1 MIRLHKFLADSGI
14 ASRRKSESLV
24 RDGLVKVNGEVIT
37 EMGHKVDPLKDIVQ
51 VDEKFVHNH
60 DKEKL
65 YFVLNK
71 PRGVITSVGDPEG
84 RKTVM
89 DFIPPLRDRLY
100 PVGRLDYL
108 SEGLIIITNDG
119 DMAHEIMHPSH
130 EVTKTYEVKVFGI
143 VNKGIVDKLKEGIKV
158 GRDFLKPTSVRVIGV
173 LQNKSWIEFKLQEG
187 KNREIRKLCEE
198 VGLTIDKLKRVAI
211 AGLTIGHLKPGD
223 YQLYTKKELVKAL
236 KEGEKIP
243 LKVMKKIPQKK
254 TIHFNEN
261 TSIKKASYA
270 KTADDPTYRSYRKT
284 AYNLTMQRRKE
295 DPFDMKDQRNNV
307 KKKLAQ
313 KKRLRKKI

>member
-1 MIRLHKFLADSGI
+1 MEVRLQKFLADSGV
-14 ASRRKSESLV
+14 ASRRKCEALIREGV
-24 RDGLVKVNGEVIT
+24 VKVNGKVVE
-37 EMGHKVDPLKDIVQ
+37 EMGTKINPEVDLVT
-51 VDEKFVHNH
+51 VNEKNIFHH
-60 DKEKL
+60 DKDKL

-71 PRGVITSVGDPEG
+71 PRGVITSVTDPEG

-89 DFIPPLRDRLY
+89 DFLPPMRDRLY

-119 DMAHEIMHPSH
+119 DMAHTIMHPKH
-130 EVTKTYEVKVFGI
+130 EVTKIYEVKIFGI
-143 VNKGIVDKLKEGIKV
+143 VNKDILQKLQTGVKV
-158 GRDFLKPTSVRVIGV
+158 GRDILKPKSVRVIGV
-173 LQNKSWIEFKLQEG
+173 LQNKTWLEFKLQEG

-211 AGLTIGHLKPGD
+211 AGLNIGHLKPGD

-236 KEGEKIP
+236 SEGEKIP
-243 LKVMKKIPQKK
+243 LKVLKKLPLKK
-254 TIHFNEN
+254 TIHLSDEEK
-261 TSIKKASYA
+261 IKKASYA

-295 DPFDMKDQRNNV
+295 DPFDVKDKRGNL
-307 KKKLAQ
+307 KKKLEQ
-313 KKRLRKKI
+313 KRRTRG

>member
-1 MIRLHKFLADSGI
+1 MLIRLQKFLADSGV
-14 ASRRKSESLV
+14 ASRRKCESLI
-24 RDGLVKVNGEVIT
+24 REGSVKVNGVVIV
-37 EMGHKVDPLKDIVQ
+37 EMGTKINPETDLVQ
-51 VDEKFVHNH
+51 VMEKFVHHH

-71 PRGVITSVGDPEG
+71 PRGVITSVTDPEG

-89 DFIPPLRDRLY
+89 DFLPPVRDRLY

-119 DMAHEIMHPSH
+119 DLAHQIMHPKH
-130 EVTKTYEVKVFGI
+130 EVTKIYEVKIFGI
-143 VNKGIVDKLKEGIKV
+143 VNKDILQKLKDGVKV
-158 GRDFLKPTSVRVIGV
+158 GRDILKPKSVRVIGV
-173 LQNKSWIEFKLQEG
+173 LQNKSWLEFKLQEG

-211 AGLTIGHLKPGD
+211 AGLTIGHIKPGD
-223 YQLYTKKELVKAL
+223 FQIYTKKELLKAL
-236 KEGEKIP
+236 NEGEKIP
-243 LKVMKKIPQKK
+243 LKVLKKLPLKK
-254 TIHFNEN
+254 TIHISEDEKL
-261 TSIKKASYA
+261 KKATYA

-295 DPFDMKDQRNNV
+295 DPFDLKDKRSNL

-313 KKRLRKKI
+313 KRRARS

>member
-1 MIRLHKFLADSGI
+1 MIRLQKFLADCGV
-14 ASRRKSESLV
+14 ASRRKSESLI
-24 RDGLVKVNGEVIT
+24 REGLVRVNGEIIK
-37 EMGHKVDPLKDIVQ
+37 EMGHKVDPQKDIVQ
-51 VDEKFVHNH
+51 VEEKFVHFH

-71 PRGVITSVGDPEG
+71 PRGVITSVTDPEG

-89 DFIPPLRDRLY
+89 DFIPPLKDRLF

-130 EVTKTYEVKVFGI
+130 EVTKVYEVKVFGI
-143 VNKGIVDKLKEGIKV
+143 VTKEILQKLKDGIKV

-173 LQNKSWIEFKLQEG
+173 LQNKSWLEFKLQEG

-211 AGLTIGHLKPGD
+211 AGLSIGHLKPGD
-223 YQLYTKKELVKAL
+223 FQLYTKKELEKAL
-236 KEGEKIP
+236 KEGDKIP
-243 LKVMKKIPQKK
+243 LKVLKKTPMKKTVNIADTSSLK
-254 TIHFNEN
+254 T
-261 TSIKKASYA
+261 ASYS
-270 KTADDPTYRSYRKT
+270 KSADDPTYRSYRKT

-295 DPFDMKDQRNNV
+295 DPFDVKDKRANV

-313 KKRLRKKI
+313 KRRARN